1 MGLSVITVAAVVY
14 GVAAGLLL
22 PRAAYRLAVEPD
34 AAWRDRCPEGHPIR
48 GWLGLPYCRGRRPQ
62 APAPQS
68 PAGPDGAGG
77 TEPGC
82 GAVAGGRPP
91 DPRASTAGGAGMQPR
106 RRLRRGSGQSPVSGR
121 RAGRGDGTAQRESQ
135 PAGPSHRYGV
145 CVVWSGGLAG
155 AVCGVVGGA
164 VGERPEGVVFVGVV
178 PLLFLLALV
187 DLAVQRLPDVLTLP
201 LAGAVAAGLGGAA
214 LVPGAGGSWTGALL
228 GGGALGGAYL
238 LLFLINPAGMGFG
251 DVKLALALGV
261 ILGWYGWGV
270 WAVGAFLGFL
280 YGALYGLALVLRGP
294 GGRRTAFPFGPFM
307 AAGALTGVLLGGFG
321 A

>member
-1 MGLSVITVAAVVY
+1 MGLLVITVAALAY
-14 GVAAGLLL
+14 GVAVGLLL

-34 AAWRDRCPEGHPIR
+34 EPWRDRCPEGHPIR
-48 GWLGLPYCRGRRPQ
+48 GWLGLPHCWGRRPR
-62 APAPQS
+62 APAPRA
-68 PAGPDGAGG
+68 PAGPAGAGG
-77 TEPGC
+77 TEP
-82 GAVAGGRPP
+82 
-91 DPRASTAGGAGMQPR
+91 
-106 RRLRRGSGQSPVSGR
+106 
-121 RAGRGDGTAQRESQ
+121 GTAQRESQ

-145 CVVWSGGLAG
+145 CVAWSGGLAG
-155 AVCGVVGGA
+155 ALCGVVGGA

-178 PLLFLLALV
+178 PPLLLLALV

-270 WAVGAFLGFL
+270 WAAGAFLGFL
-280 YGALYGLALVLRGP
+280 YGALYGLALVLRAP